1 MGYDLFLFG
10 MAYFLGRELSVS
22 GRLPQEIHFEG
33 GILSGPGF
41 LENISDKLKIVDDFC
56 RVLHIVFVAH

>member
-1 MGYDLFLFG
+1 